1 LEAVFLLGVWQGFCK
16 SQWRSTWKSP
26 AKGPH
31 SICFTGIDTTKQLS
45 LELSLVV
52 FSEMEKKCMD
62 TDMLSYDWIM
72 LTDANPKLQ
81 IPTPQIMPK
90 ERVDIRE
97 WIT

>member
-1 LEAVFLLGVWQGFCK
+1 
-16 SQWRSTWKSP
+16 
-26 AKGPH
+26 
-31 SICFTGIDTTKQLS
+31 
-45 LELSLVV
+45 
-52 FSEMEKKCMD
+52 MEKKCMD